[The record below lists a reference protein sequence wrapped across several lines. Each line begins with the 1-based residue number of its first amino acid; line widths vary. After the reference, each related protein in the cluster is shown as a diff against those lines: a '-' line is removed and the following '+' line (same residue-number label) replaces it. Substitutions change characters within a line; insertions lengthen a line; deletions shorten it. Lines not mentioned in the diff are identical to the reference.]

1 MLAIAGVYHL
11 WERRVKEFLEGQFA
25 QSRYMPPKKVQK
37 SDFNFDRI
45 TKVFSVFGWDIC
57 DADFYSQLDRLR
69 LVANVAKHGDGD
81 ACKKLLKKAPEM
93 FKTTGLNAPP
103 AARMLKL
110 SQDDFCKAVDA
121 VTKFF
126 TQFPE
131 HLHTETRPMC

>member
-1 MLAIAGVYHL
+1 M
-11 WERRVKEFLEGQFA
+11 
-25 QSRYMPPKKVQK
+25 
-37 SDFNFDRI
+37 
-45 TKVFSVFGWDIC
+45 
-57 DADFYSQLDRLR
+57 
-69 LVANVAKHGDGD
+69 ANVAKHGDGP
-81 ACKKLLKKAPEM
+81 ACEELLKQAPEM

-126 TQFPE
+126 IQFPE